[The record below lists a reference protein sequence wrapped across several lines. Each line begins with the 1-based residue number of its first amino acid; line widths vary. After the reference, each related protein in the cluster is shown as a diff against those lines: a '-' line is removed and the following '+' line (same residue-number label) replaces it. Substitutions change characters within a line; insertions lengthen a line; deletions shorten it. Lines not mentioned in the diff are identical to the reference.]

1 MAQLQHMA
9 SYGGRECFTGN
20 LFNVDTTK
28 PLPNE
33 GIWCLKLNDELLL
46 RGKSNWK
53 DGKWNL
59 TGTINQ
65 IKQGDIDEKWVKD
78 FFNHHISP
86 VLESSEIPVKF
97 HPADIP
103 KACAK
108 FWNTNCVFSYEKID
122 TRKKEWWKSLQ
133 HDGPFEDLRE
143 AEGGYMGLE
152 PSGLNYQKDFSEEG

>member
-1 MAQLQHMA
+1 MAQLQYMA
-9 SYGGRECFTGN
+9 SYGGRERFTGN

-28 PLPNE
+28 PFPNE

-59 TGTINQ
+59 TGDSNQ
-65 IKQGDIDEKWVKD
+65 IKRGDFDEKWVKD

-103 KACAK
+103 KACAE
-108 FWNTNCVFSYEKID
+108 FWNANCVFSYEEID
-122 TRKKEWWKSLQ
+122 TRKEEWWKLLQ
-133 HDGPFEDLRE
+133 HGGPFEDLRE

-152 PSGLNYQKDFSEEG
+152 PYGLNYQKDFFEED